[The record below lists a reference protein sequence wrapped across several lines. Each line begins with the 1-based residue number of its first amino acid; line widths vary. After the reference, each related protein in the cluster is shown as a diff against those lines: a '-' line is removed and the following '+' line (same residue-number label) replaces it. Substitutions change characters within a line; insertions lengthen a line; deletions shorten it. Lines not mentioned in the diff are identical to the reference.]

1 MAAPAGAGAVIAAP
15 DSRRWLW
22 SVLAA
27 ALGLLTA
34 GVSALEV
41 YTPKEIFVANGTQG
55 KLTCK
60 FKSTSTTGGLTSVS
74 WSFQPEGADTT
85 VSGPVIYAQLD
96 HSGGHHSDKI
106 NKSESV
112 VYADIRK
119 N

>member
-1 MAAPAGAGAVIAAP
+1 MAAPTGAMAAIAAS
-15 DSRRWLW
+15 DRRRGMW

-55 KLTCK
+55 RLTCK
-60 FKSTSTTGGLTSVS
+60 FKSTDATSGLTTVS
-74 WSFQPEGADTT
+74 WSFQPEGSDTT

-96 HSGGHHSDKI
+96 HSGGRHSDKI

>member
-1 MAAPAGAGAVIAAP
+1 MAAPAVARALIAAP
-15 DSRRWLW
+15 DRGRWLW
-22 SVLAA
+22 SVLVA

-34 GVSALEV
+34 GGSALEV

-55 KLTCK
+55 KLPCK
-60 FKSTSTTGGLTSVS
+60 FKSANMTGTLTSVS
-74 WSFQPEGADTT
+74 WSFQPEGTDST

>member
-1 MAAPAGAGAVIAAP
+1 MAAPAGAGALIASP
-15 DSRRWLW
+15 DRRRCLW

-27 ALGLLTA
+27 ALGLLTYA
-34 GVSALEV
+34 VSALEV
-41 YTPKEIFVANGTQG
+41 YTPKEIFVPNGTQG
-55 KLTCK
+55 KLPCK
-60 FKSTSTTGGLTSVS
+60 FKSTNSTGTLTSVS
-74 WSFQPEGADTT
+74 WSFQPEGSDTT

-96 HSGGHHSDKI
+96 HSGGHHSDRI

>member
-1 MAAPAGAGAVIAAP
+1 MAAPAGAGAETATL
-15 DSRRWLW
+15 DRRRCLW

-41 YTPKEIFVANGTQG
+41 YTPKEIYVANGTQG
-55 KLTCK
+55 KLPCK
-60 FKSTSTTGGLTSVS
+60 FKSSNTTSRLTTIS
-74 WSFQPEGADTT
+74 WSFQPEGSHTT

>member
-1 MAAPAGAGAVIAAP
+1 MAAAAGVPAVIAA
-15 DSRRWLW
+15 SARRRWLW

-27 ALGLLTA
+27 ALWLLTA
-34 GVSALEV
+34 RVSALEV
-41 YTPKEIFVANGTQG
+41 YTPKELFVANGTQG
-55 KLTCK
+55 KLTCT
-60 FKSTSTTGGLTSVS
+60 FKSANRTGGLTTVS
-74 WSFQPEGADTT
+74 WSFQPEGTDST

>member
-15 DSRRWLW
+15 DSSRWLW

-60 FKSTSTTGGLTSVS
+60 FKSTNKTGGLTSVT

>member
-15 DSRRWLW
+15 DRRRWLW
-22 SVLAA
+22 PVLTA
-27 ALGLLTA
+27 ALGLLTT

-60 FKSTSTTGGLTSVS
+60 FKSTNTTGTLTTVS

-85 VSGPVIYAQLD
+85 VSRFCPCFQ
-96 HSGGHHSDKI
+96 SGWWW
-106 NKSESV
+106 V
-112 VYADIRK
+112 Q
-119 N
+119 